1 MWMRAVRVWAL
12 ITVVMVANGM
22 VRAFVLDPL
31 FGAMAAQWLAS
42 ATGIVLILLISQRFL
57 RSLNFAT
64 VPECLGLSALWVA
77 LTVTF
82 EFGFGHYAAG
92 ESWSALVANYDLLH
106 GRPWPLVLLAIA
118 AAPFIARP
126 HRPARL
132 EMRPAPL

>member
-12 ITVVMVANGM
+12 ITVAMVANGM

-92 ESWSALVANYDLLH
+92 ESWSASSLCRRAFD
-106 GRPWPLVLLAIA
+106 A
-118 AAPFIARP
+118 
-126 HRPARL
+126 
-132 EMRPAPL
+132 